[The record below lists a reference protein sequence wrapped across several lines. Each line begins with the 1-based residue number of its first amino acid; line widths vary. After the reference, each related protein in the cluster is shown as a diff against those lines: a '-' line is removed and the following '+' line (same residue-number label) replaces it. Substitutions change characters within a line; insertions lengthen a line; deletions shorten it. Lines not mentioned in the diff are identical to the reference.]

1 MAQVDLSVASESV
14 RPMLEELV
22 GCFTF
27 VQGEDIGHELYP
39 EMENPVI
46 TVFVDNKIEGLL
58 QRIVAA
64 KDGSAAQ
71 VLLGMLTKNPHTGQ
85 TCLDYQTLYNDY
97 YKTHFAGYCPS
108 QHTMF
113 INRVQSSPNI
123 FTIYEKVLYA
133 LQRIVEVSPNRAE
146 LFRAYPN
153 LGDYVKAQPSPPP
166 Q

>member
-1 MAQVDLSVASESV
+1 MAQIDLSVASESV

-22 GCFTF
+22 GCFAF
-27 VQGEDIGHELYP
+27 IQGEDVGHELYP
-39 EMENPVI
+39 EMENPSI
-46 TVFVDNKIEGLL
+46 TILVDDKIEGLL
-58 QRIVAA
+58 QRIVAVN
-64 KDGSAAQ
+64 DGSAAP
-71 VLLGMLTKNPHTGQ
+71 VLLKMLGKDSQLIGMN
-85 TCLDYQTLYNDY
+85 YQALYNDFFDA
-97 YKTHFAGYCPS
+97 HIGGCCPS

-113 INRVQSSPNI
+113 IDRFQSSPDT

-133 LQRIVEVSPNRAE
+133 LRMIVDGSPNRAE